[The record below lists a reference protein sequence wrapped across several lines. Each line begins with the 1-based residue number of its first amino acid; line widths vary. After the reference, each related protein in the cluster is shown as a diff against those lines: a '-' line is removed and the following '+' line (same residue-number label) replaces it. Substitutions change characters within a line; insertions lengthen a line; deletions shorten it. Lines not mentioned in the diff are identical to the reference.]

1 VASYNILRQFKE
13 FDESQTQVVGSNN
26 NVEKIMGAA
35 SKTFIIDC
43 PWCKAKV
50 AAAESGRA
58 ESGGF
63 DDDAGEP
70 HGTRVLVGIC
80 PSCKSILAGESDQ
93 IDFEGFDADAD
104 RWSDVVRIYPKPP
117 KVFASYR
124 IPKVVKDSLNE
135 ADRSLQAGANIAA
148 CVMLGRAL
156 EALCRDILD
165 AEVKPISESSSDTLD
180 SSAKPKKKIMLG
192 EGIKRLRDKKVID
205 DRLFD
210 WSQQLQAFRN
220 LAAHP
225 EDISIS
231 RHDAEDLQTF
241 VNAIVEYVYDLAD
254 RYSEFKGRVDAR
266 ARRRKTYFSVAIF
279 TPLLWACYGL

>member
-1 VASYNILRQFKE
+1 MATAIQ
-13 FDESQTQVVGSNN
+13 Q
-26 NVEKIMGAA
+26 
-35 SKTFIIDC
+35 TFIVDC

-50 AAAESGRA
+50 AASETGRA
-58 ESGGF
+58 ERSGYI
-63 DDDAGEP
+63 DDASEP
-70 HGTRVLVGIC
+70 YATKVLVGIC
-80 PSCKSILAGESDQ
+80 PSCRSILVGETDQ
-93 IDFEGFDADAD
+93 IGFEGYDSMED

-117 KVFASYR
+117 KVFSSFR

-135 ADRSLQAGANIAA
+135 ADRSLQAGANIAG

-165 AEVKPISESSSDTLD
+165 SAPETTSTTTAPVTP
-180 SSAKPKKKIMLG
+180 AKPKKKIMLG
-192 EGIKRLRDKKVID
+192 EGIKRLRDRKIID
-205 DRLFD
+205 DRLYD

-254 RYSEFKGRVDAR
+254 RYEEFKGRVDAR
-266 ARRRKTYFSVAIF
+266 AKRKKS
-279 TPLLWACYGL
+279 

>member
-1 VASYNILRQFKE
+1 MPTAVQRTF
-13 FDESQTQVVGSNN
+13 VV
-26 NVEKIMGAA
+26 
-35 SKTFIIDC
+35 DC

-50 AAAESGRA
+50 AASESGRA
-58 ESGGF
+58 ERAYF
-63 DDDAGEP
+63 DENLGEP
-70 HGTRVLVGIC
+70 YAAKVLVGIC
-80 PSCKSILAGESDQ
+80 PSCHSILVGETEQ
-93 IDFEGFDADAD
+93 IAFEDYDSNED

-117 KVFASYR
+117 KVFSSYR

-156 EALCRDILD
+156 EALCRDVLD
-165 AEVKPISESSSDTLD
+165 STSDTTNPP
-180 SSAKPKKKIMLG
+180 SKSKKKIMLS
-192 EGIKRLRDKKVID
+192 EGIKKLRDKKVID
-205 DRLFD
+205 DRLYD

-225 EDISIS
+225 EDITIS

-254 RYSEFKGRVDAR
+254 RYEEFKSRVDAR
-266 ARRRKTYFSVAIF
+266 SKRKNKS
-279 TPLLWACYGL
+279 

>member
-1 VASYNILRQFKE
+1 MATAIQR
-13 FDESQTQVVGSNN
+13 
-26 NVEKIMGAA
+26 
-35 SKTFIIDC
+35 TFIVDC

-50 AAAESGRA
+50 AATESGRA
-58 ESGGF
+58 ERGGY
-63 DDDAGEP
+63 DENAGEP
-70 HGTRVLVGIC
+70 YGTKVLVGTC
-80 PSCKSILAGESDQ
+80 PRCSSILVGETDQ
-93 IDFEGFDADAD
+93 IGFEGYDSDED

-117 KVFASYR
+117 KVFSSYR

-135 ADRSLQAGANIAA
+135 ADRSMQAGANIAA

-165 AEVKPISESSSDTLD
+165 SVPATPSTTTAPATF
-180 SSAKPKKKIMLG
+180 AKPKSKIMLG
-192 EGIKRLRDKKVID
+192 EGIKKLRDRKVID
-205 DRLFD
+205 DRLYD

-254 RYSEFKGRVDAR
+254 RYEEFKRRVDVR
-266 ARRRKTYFSVAIF
+266 AKRKKS
-279 TPLLWACYGL
+279 

>member
-1 VASYNILRQFKE
+1 MATANQR
-13 FDESQTQVVGSNN
+13 
-26 NVEKIMGAA
+26 
-35 SKTFIIDC
+35 TFIVDC

-50 AAAESGRA
+50 AASESGRA
-58 ESGGF
+58 ERSGY

-70 HGTRVLVGIC
+70 HGSKVLVGIC
-80 PSCKSILAGESDQ
+80 PSCSSILVGETDQ
-93 IDFEGFDADAD
+93 IGFEGYDSEED
-104 RWSDVVRIYPKPP
+104 RWSDVVRIFPKPP
-117 KVFASYR
+117 KVFSSFR

-165 AEVKPISESSSDTLD
+165 SAPETPSTTTTPVTP
-180 SSAKPKKKIMLG
+180 AKPKKKIMLG
-192 EGIKRLRDKKVID
+192 EGIKKLRDSKVID
-205 DRLFD
+205 DRLYD

-254 RYSEFKGRVDAR
+254 RYEEFKSRADAR
-266 ARRRKTYFSVAIF
+266 AKRKKS
-279 TPLLWACYGL
+279 